1 MSLAEA
7 RRVLTLCTVCNY
19 CNGFCEMFRAAERRR
34 TFSDGELTYL
44 AHLCHDCRNC
54 RPTCQYAPPHPFAI
68 DVPRTLAELRRQ
80 SWRGRPFLALALVVL
95 IPAFTLA
102 LVPWEVLFARH
113 IGPGAFYAVLPWSVL
128 CTVAAAPLLW
138 SVAAL
143 GLGVTRF
150 WHDSGG
156 GRPSG
161 RALVAALGDM
171 LALRN
176 LKGGGIACDGGTARR
191 WFHHALVLGLL
202 LCVAATAI
210 ATLYHHVLGWQAPYP
225 LFSLPVVLGS
235 VGGVAMMVGSGGLM
249 AIKTERTE
257 YALPCLLFAIAVT
270 GLALLAWRE
279 TAAMGMLLAIHL
291 GCVGGFFATLAHG
304 KFAHAPY
311 RAAALL
317 RAAMERRNGS

>member
-7 RRVLTLCTVCNY
+7 RRALTLCIVCNY
-19 CNGFCEMFRAAERRR
+19 CNGFCEMFRAAERRQ

-54 RPTCQYAPPHPFAI
+54 RPACQYAPPHPFAI
-68 DVPRTLAELRRQ
+68 DVPKTLAELRRY
-80 SWRGRPFLALALVVL
+80 SWRGRPWVTLALIVL
-95 IPAFTLA
+95 IPALTLA

-113 IGPGAFYAVLPWSVL
+113 VGPGAFYAVLPWPVL
-128 CTVAAAPLLW
+128 CAVAAAPLLW
-138 SVAAL
+138 SIVAL
-143 GLGVTRF
+143 GLGVIRF
-150 WHDSGG
+150 WRDSGG

-161 RALVAALGDM
+161 RAVVAALGDM

-202 LCVAATAI
+202 LCFAATAI
-210 ATLYHHVLGWQAPYP
+210 ATLYHHVFGWLAPYP

-235 VGGVAMMVGSGGLM
+235 VGGVAMMAGSGGLIW
-249 AIKTERTE
+249 IKTERTE
-257 YALPCLLFAIAVT
+257 YALPGLLFAIAAT
-270 GLALLAWRE
+270 GIVLLAWRE
-279 TAAMGMLLAIHL
+279 TAAMGLLLAIHL
-291 GCVGGFFATLAHG
+291 GCVAAFFATLGHG

-317 RAAMERRNGS
+317 RAAMERQNGP

>member
-7 RRVLTLCTVCNY
+7 RRALTLCTVCNY

-34 TFSDGELTYL
+34 TFSDGDLTYL

-54 RPTCQYAPPHPFAI
+54 RPACQYAPPHPFAI
-68 DVPRTLAELRRQ
+68 DVPRTLAELRRH

-95 IPAFTLA
+95 IPALTLA
-102 LVPWEVLFARH
+102 LVPWGVLFARH

-138 SVAAL
+138 SSVGL
-143 GLGVTRF
+143 GLGTLRF
-150 WHDSGG
+150 WRASGG
-156 GRPSG
+156 GKPSR
-161 RALVAALGDM
+161 RAVIAALGDM

-176 LKGGGIACDGGTARR
+176 LKGGGIACDGGAVRR

-202 LCVAATAI
+202 LCFAATAI
-210 ATLYHHVLGWQAPYP
+210 ATLYHHVLGWLAPYP
-225 LFSLPVVLGS
+225 LFSLPVVLGTL
-235 VGGVAMMVGSGGLM
+235 GGLGMMAGSGGLM
-249 AIKTERTE
+249 AIKTERTD
-257 YALPCLLFAIAVT
+257 YALPGLLFAIAAT

-279 TAAMGMLLAIHL
+279 TAAMGLLLAIHL
-291 GCVGGFFATLAHG
+291 GCVAAFFATLGHG

-317 RAAMERRNGS
+317 RAAMERQNGP